1 MPDTL
6 LPENLLEEDT
16 AYTDDNEMEY
26 EEESPQGAE
35 AYLPSMYFDYEAGD
49 FVRQTDGRMKE
60 ATGIEAWEQWC
71 HKAIRTQRGAYEAYG
86 EDFGVD
92 FDRLLQAESR
102 EEVENILNR
111 QIKEAL
117 MADSAGRTQFVG
129 QVEFAWHAD
138 RLEVTVPVTGIYG
151 TAEIRA
157 SYEGVM

>member
-1 MPDTL
+1 MPDML
-6 LPENLLEEDT
+6 LPENLLDEDT
-16 AYTDDNEMEY
+16 AYTDDGIEY
-26 EEESPQGAE
+26 EEDDNPQGAE
-35 AYLPSMYFDYEAGD
+35 AYVPSMYFDYEAGD
-49 FVRQTDGRMKE
+49 FVCQKDGRLKE

-71 HKAIRTQRGAYEAYG
+71 HKAIHTQRGAYEAYG

-129 QVEFAWHAD
+129 QIEFVWQAD
-138 RLEVTVPVTGIYG
+138 NLCVTVPVTGIYG
-151 TAEIRA
+151 TAEITA
-157 SYEGVM
+157 NYEGVV

>member
-35 AYLPSMYFDYEAGD
+35 AYLSSMYFDYEAGD

-151 TAEIRA
+151 TAEITA